1 MLEQIAVNLAT
12 MVLGVTVGTYLGA
25 KIMKHELTRELS
37 RYIMNELP
45 HVLENE
51 QFRSKARKMA
61 RSAIRELWNIIMEE
75 LGVKNEREKRDYE
88 VVKA

>member
-1 MLEQIAVNLAT
+1 MLEQVAINLAT

-45 HVLENE
+45 HVLASE
-51 QFRSKARKMA
+51 QFRSKAREMA

-75 LGVKNEREKRDYE
+75 LKGSRENEY
-88 VVKA
+88 

>member
-1 MLEQIAVNLAT
+1 MLEQVAINLLT

-25 KIMKHELTRELS
+25 KIMKHELTREIS

-45 HVLENE
+45 HVLADEK
-51 QFRSKARKMA
+51 FKAKAREMA

-75 LGVKNEREKRDYE
+75 LGVEG
-88 VVKA
+88 